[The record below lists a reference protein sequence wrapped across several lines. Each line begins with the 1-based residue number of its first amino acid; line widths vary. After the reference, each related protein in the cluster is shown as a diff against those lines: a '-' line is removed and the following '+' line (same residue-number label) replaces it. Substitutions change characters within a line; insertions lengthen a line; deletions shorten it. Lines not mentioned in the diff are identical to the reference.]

1 MKLAHGQNLSQ
12 SEFYSSNLSG
22 SMLYVLFFGPLFSKG
37 RASNKELKGRIL
49 DFGPMPF

>member
-22 SMLYVLFFGPLFSKG
+22 SMLIRPFFRS
-37 RASNKELKGRIL
+37 IV
-49 DFGPMPF
+49 